1 MLQER
6 VEVAGPPAEAQSPL
20 ADDRAHVLT
29 LLSRLEA
36 SPHDEAL
43 ATGFNRAVVEL
54 AKHPS
59 VEVFELLRELA
70 ERPWLTHARDVHGW
84 PCRAAVLWSWAE
96 LGYPW
101 ALELSAEDLAYV
113 RENAHGSAG
122 GWLTLTFALS
132 AISAVLNG
140 AAFLFILVALLASSS
155 FEVLSLLV
163 PAPFGGLLAHA
174 LATLAATN
182 AAKARTPSAAG
193 RLKTLSYAAWLIL
206 VPAVLMGVLS
216 IEVGAVLFIV
226 GLPLLASSV
235 SAGVAARG
243 LLKR

>member
-6 VEVAGPPAEAQSPL
+6 VEVAGPPAEAQSP
-20 ADDRAHVLT
+20 AAEDRAHVLT

-36 SPHDEAL
+36 APHDEAL

-54 AKHPS
+54 AKQPS
-59 VEVFELLRELA
+59 VEVFELLSELA

-113 RENAHGSAG
+113 RENAPGTSS
-122 GWLTLTFALS
+122 GWLTLSFVLAS
-132 AISAVLNG
+132 ISAVLNG
-140 AAFLFILVALLASSS
+140 GFFFLLLALLLASSPIGLL
-155 FEVLSLLV
+155 FVLV
-163 PAPFGGLLAHA
+163 PFGGMLAHGI
-174 LATLAATN
+174 ATLVATSG
-182 AAKARTPSAAG
+182 AQAGTASAGG
-193 RLKTLSYAAWLIL
+193 RLKTLSYAGWVTLLAAVVMGLLSVEAGVFALI
-206 VPAVLMGVLS
+206 VSV
-216 IEVGAVLFIV
+216 
-226 GLPLLASSV
+226 PLLASSL
-235 SAGVAARG
+235 SAGVAARA

>member
-6 VEVAGPPAEAQSPL
+6 VEVAGSPAEAQSPV
-20 ADDRAHVLT
+20 AEDRAHVLN

-36 SPHDEAL
+36 APHDDAL

-54 AKHPS
+54 AKQPS
-59 VEVFELLRELA
+59 VEVFELLSEMA
-70 ERPWLTHARDVHGW
+70 DRPWLAHARDVHGW

-122 GWLTLTFALS
+122 GWLTLTFLLS

-140 AAFLFILVALLASSS
+140 AAFFFILVALLASSS
-155 FEVLSLLV
+155 FEVLRLLV
-163 PAPFGGLLAHA
+163 PAPFGGMLAHA
-174 LATLAATN
+174 LATLAATS

-193 RLKTLSYAAWLIL
+193 RLKTLSYAAWLVL
-206 VPAVLMGVLS
+206 VPAVLMSVLAIEAGV
-216 IEVGAVLFIV
+216 VLFIV

>member
-1 MLQER
+1 MQQER

-70 ERPWLTHARDVHGW
+70 ERPWLSHARDVHGW

-163 PAPFGGLLAHA
+163 PAPFGGMLAHA

-182 AAKARTPSAAG
+182 AAKARTPSAAA

>member
-6 VEVAGPPAEAQSPL
+6 VEVAGPPAEAPS
-20 ADDRAHVLT
+20 AVGEDRAHVLA
-29 LLSRLEA
+29 LLARLEV
-36 SPHDEAL
+36 SRDEAI
-43 ATGFNRAVVEL
+43 ATSFNRAVVEL
-54 AKHPS
+54 AKRPS
-59 VEVFELLRELA
+59 KEVFELLREIA
-70 ERPWLTHARDVHGW
+70 DRPWLAHTRDVHGW
-84 PCRAAVLWSWAE
+84 PSRAAVLWAWAE

-122 GWLTLTFALS
+122 GWLTLTFVLA
-132 AISAVLNG
+132 AISGLLTG
-140 AAFLFILVALLASSS
+140 AAVVLILVALLASSS
-155 FEVLSLLV
+155 FEVLALLV
-163 PAPFGGLLAHA
+163 PAPFGGMLAHA

-182 AAKARTPSAAG
+182 AAQARTPSAAG
-193 RLKTLSYAAWLIL
+193 RLKTLSYAAWLVL
-206 VPAVLMGVLS
+206 VPAVLMGLMA
-216 IEVGAVLFIV
+216 IEAGVVLFIV